1 MAETIDDITINYKNE
16 LGKLV
21 VKEINKEVL
30 SKGSWSTII
39 FLYQDLDP
47 KSEKYGDPK
56 ATIRRYRKTGGQ
68 FRQQSKF
75 NISSKKQAIQISQ
88 ILTKW
93 FS

>member
-1 MAETIDDITINYKNE
+1 MAETIDDITINYKDE
-16 LGKLV
+16 SGKLV
-21 VKEINKEVL
+21 VKEVDKEVL

-39 FLYQDLDP
+39 FLYQELDP
-47 KSEKYGDPK
+47 RSEQYGEPK
-56 ATIRRYRKTGGQ
+56 ATIRRYRKSSGQ

-88 ILTKW
+88 ILTRW